1 MLGRMTDSIARRER
15 AALCDLAVEVGAD
28 APTLCAG
35 WTASDLVAHLLVR
48 ERNPIASLGNIMES
62 MAPRNAAAM
71 ASRQTAGYDAMVA
84 TLRQPPVPLRV
95 LPFVDRMMNG
105 FEYLVHHEDLRRGQE
120 GWAPRPLDPADADA
134 LWSQLSRGA
143 SFFGRKL
150 PGPAVLRRSDTG
162 ATAVVRKGADPV
174 TISGD
179 VLELVLFLFGR
190 SATVGVELDGPEAAV
205 AALRAADLGA

>member
-1 MLGRMTDSIARRER
+1 MTESLARRER

-28 APTLCAG
+28 APTLCDG

-48 ERNPIASLGNIMES
+48 ERNPIASLGNVVES
-62 MAPRNAAAM
+62 MAPRTQAAM
-71 ASRQTAGYDAMVA
+71 AKRQQTGYDAMVA
-84 TLRQPPVPLRV
+84 TLRTPPAPLRV

-105 FEYLVHHEDLRRGQE
+105 FEYLVHHEDLRRGAE
-120 GWAPRPLDPADADA
+120 GWEPRTLDRADVDA

-150 PGPAVLRRSDTG
+150 PGPTVLRRTDTG

-179 VLELVLFLFGR
+179 VLELILFLFGR
-190 SATVGVELDGPEAAV
+190 SATLGLEFEGPEAAV
-205 AALRAADLGA
+205 AAVRAADLGA